1 MEIALNPIEARILGA
16 LIEKQMST
24 PDYYPLTLNTLV
36 SACNQKTNRD
46 PVMNLDQAAVTG
58 GLDSLR
64 RQRLVWQVKTQ
75 GSRSPKYEHNLK
87 DVAEFSSSE
96 LGILCEL
103 LLRGP
108 QTAGELRVRSA
119 RLVEFGG
126 LAAVEHTLQKLI
138 THGKGPFAVELP
150 RRPGHKENRFTH
162 LFCALDLPAELSEP
176 SPAAPPEGGAAAET
190 DRIAALEK
198 TVADLQRAL
207 AEVRAQFLE
216 FKQKFE

>member
-1 MEIALNPIEARILGA
+1 MEISLTPIEARILGA

-24 PDYYPLTLNTLV
+24 PDYYPLTLNTLI
-36 SACNQKTNRD
+36 SACNQKTNRE
-46 PVMNLDQAAVTG
+46 PVMALDEAAVIR

-64 RQRLVWQVKTQ
+64 SRRLVWQVKTQ
-75 GSRSPKYEHNLK
+75 NSRTPKYEHNMQA
-87 DVAEFSSSE
+87 VAEFSSSE

-108 QTAGELRVRSA
+108 QTAGELRARSA

-126 LAAVEHTLQKLI
+126 LAAVDHSLQKLI
-138 THGKGPFAVELP
+138 AHEKGPFVVELP
-150 RRPGHKENRFTH
+150 RRPGHKENRFGH
-162 LFCALDLPAELSEP
+162 LFCTLGPPGDASE
-176 SPAAPPEGGAAAET
+176 APVADAPEDGAAAAA

-198 TVADLQRAL
+198 AVDGLQQALEDLRG
-207 AEVRAQFLE
+207 QFLE